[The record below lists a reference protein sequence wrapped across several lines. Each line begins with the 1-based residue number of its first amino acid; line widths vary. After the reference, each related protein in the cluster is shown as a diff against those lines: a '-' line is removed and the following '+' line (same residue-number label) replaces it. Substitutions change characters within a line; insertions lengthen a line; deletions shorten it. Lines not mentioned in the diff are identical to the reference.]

1 MKINGLKKAIGEY
14 KRANS
19 EGYYSPRYGKLM
31 YDTSIGEIWTD
42 WFYSL
47 GHNEWKVYRDESVID
62 LGHKMGDRGINITM
76 SNVKKFI
83 AENL

>member
-31 YDTSIGEIWTD
+31 YDTSTGEIWTD

-47 GHNEWKVYRDESVID
+47 GHNEWKVYRYESVID
-62 LGHKMGDRGINITM
+62 LGRKMGERGINITM

-83 AENL
+83 TENL